1 MKVALVHDYLNQRGG
16 AERVFAHIARAW
28 PEAPIYTALYDE
40 GIAGNDFPAA
50 RVRRSYLARVP
61 LANRYFRALAPFY
74 PRAFETFDLSGYDAI
89 VSSTTSWAKGVRIPS
104 SSIHVCYVNTVSRF
118 AFDYDQYVA
127 GLTRTPLVRPLVD
140 RLVAWDRAAAMRPT
154 LLVANSRNV
163 ATRIRTYYGRRADVL
178 HCPVDVDR
186 FTVGSGEGDYFL
198 IASRLLP
205 YKRIELAI
213 RAAALAGVKLLIAGT
228 GPAQTSLK
236 NLARGTTST
245 LLGYVPDLQLNELLG
260 KARAAILPGEEDFGL
275 VPLEAAA
282 AGRPTIAYRGGGA
295 LETIVEGETGI
306 FFDAPEAES
315 LAAVLKTFDASCYD
329 ARRLRGHAE
338 KFAPPQF
345 VHRLRDIVAR
355 VYREKNQPSA

>member
-1 MKVALVHDYLNQRGG
+1 MNVALVHDYLNQRGG
-16 AERVFAHIARAW
+16 AERVFAHIVRAW

-50 RVRRSYLARVP
+50 RVRRSYLARIP

-74 PRAFETFDLSGYDAI
+74 PRAFERFDLSGYDAI
-89 VSSTTSWAKGVRIPS
+89 VSSTTSWAKGVRFPS

-118 AFDYDQYVA
+118 AFAYEEYVA
-127 GLTRTPLVRPLVD
+127 GMTRTPLVRRLVD
-140 RLVAWDRAAAMRPT
+140 RLVAWDH
-154 LLVANSRNV
+154 
-163 ATRIRTYYGRRADVL
+163 VL

-213 RAAALAGVKLLIAGT
+213 RAAALAGVKLVIAGT
-228 GPAQTSLK
+228 GPAEASLK
-236 NLARGTTST
+236 KLARGTTAT
-245 LLGYVPDLQLNELLG
+245 LVGYVPDLELNELLG
-260 KARAAILPGEEDFGL
+260 NARAAILPGEEDFGL

-295 LETIVEGETGI
+295 LETIVESETGI

-315 LAAVLKTFDASCYD
+315 LAAVLRTFDASRFD
-329 ARRLRGHAE
+329 AQRLRAHAE

-345 VHRLRDIVAR
+345 VRRLRDIVAR
-355 VYREKNQPSA
+355 VYREKRET

>member
-40 GIAGNDFPAA
+40 GVAGNDFSAA
-50 RVRRSYLARVP
+50 RVRRSYLARIP

-74 PRAFETFDLSGYDAI
+74 PRAFEAFDLSGYDAV
-89 VSSTTSWAKGVRIPS
+89 VSSTTSWAKGVRFPS
-104 SSIHVCYVNTVSRF
+104 NAIHVCYVNTVSRF
-118 AFDYDQYVA
+118 AFAYEEYVA
-127 GLTRTPLVRPLVD
+127 GMTRLPLVRPLVD

-154 LLVANSRNV
+154 RLVANSRNV
-163 ATRIRTYYGRRADVL
+163 AARIRKYYGRDADVL

-186 FTVGSGEGDYFL
+186 FTVGPGEGDYFL

-213 RAAALAGVKLLIAGT
+213 RAAALANVKLVIAGT
-228 GPAQTSLK
+228 GPAQESLK
-236 NLARGTTST
+236 KLARGTTAT
-245 LLGYVPDLQLNELLG
+245 LLGYVPDSALDELLG
-260 KARAAILPGEEDFGL
+260 NARAAILPGEEDFGL

-295 LETIVEGETGI
+295 LETVVEGETGR
-306 FFDAPEAES
+306 FFEEPEAES
-315 LAAVLKTFDASCYD
+315 LAAVLRTFDASRYD
-329 ARRLRGHAE
+329 AQRLRLHAE
-338 KFAPPQF
+338 KFAPSQF
-345 VHRLRDIVAR
+345 MQRLRDIVAR
-355 VYREKNQPSA
+355 VYQERHDA

>member
-28 PEAPIYTALYDE
+28 PEAPIYTALYRE
-40 GIAGNDFPAA
+40 GVAGNDFPAA
-50 RVRRSYLARVP
+50 RGRRSYLARIP

-74 PRAFETFDLSGYDAI
+74 PRAFEAFDLSAYDAV
-89 VSSTTSWAKGVRIPS
+89 VSSTTSWAKGVRFPS

-118 AFDYDQYVA
+118 AFAYEEYVA

-154 LLVANSRNV
+154 RLVANSRNV
-163 ATRIRTYYGRRADVL
+163 AARIRKYYGRNADVL

-186 FTVGSGEGDYFL
+186 FTVGNGEGDYFL

-213 RAAALAGVKLLIAGT
+213 RAAALANVKLFIAGT
-228 GPAQTSLK
+228 GPAQASLK
-236 NLARGTTST
+236 KLARGTTAT
-245 LLGYVPDLQLNELLG
+245 LLGYVTDMKLNELLRN
-260 KARAAILPGEEDFGL
+260 ARAAILPGEEDFGL

-295 LETIVEGETGI
+295 LE
-306 FFDAPEAES
+306 
-315 LAAVLKTFDASCYD
+315 
-329 ARRLRGHAE
+329 
-338 KFAPPQF
+338 
-345 VHRLRDIVAR
+345 
-355 VYREKNQPSA
+355 